1 MYRYIKI
8 PSLESLTSVSKSF
21 ELNCLGV
28 LIFNKLFQQIWRL
41 INWRCL
47 WFCPSLCFNGF
58 VCLVNGQVNTRRQ
71 FFLQHQLCFS
81 WLMLHASVIFSIGG
95 GGGSESSQVVFLQ
108 PQVLRRW
115 GRLAPSETW
124 FSALIGWLLLT
135 CTCMKFLSLE
145 GGEGSDL
152 PLLLKLKG
160 IVFPTN
166 NFKIH
171 SFSGSSCNRTLHT
184 KDRLSA
190 GLRPDRPTR
199 GKWQDRYEV

>member
-28 LIFNKLFQQIWRL
+28 LSFNKLFQQIWRL
-41 INWRCL
+41 INWCCL

-71 FFLQHQLCFS
+71 
-81 WLMLHASVIFSIGG
+81 IFCNVSCVLADSCCTPHWSSLSGG
-95 GGGSESSQVVFLQ
+95 GGWGSESSQVVFL
-108 PQVLRRW
+108 QVLRRW

-124 FSALIGWLLLT
+124 FSALIGLLLLT

-152 PLLLKLKG
+152 SLLLKLNG
-160 IVFPTN
+160 YR
-166 NFKIH
+166 
-171 SFSGSSCNRTLHT
+171 FSH
-184 KDRLSA
+184 K
-190 GLRPDRPTR
+190 
-199 GKWQDRYEV
+199 

>member
-1 MYRYIKI
+1 MLSSSAGQTVYIKI
-8 PSLESLTSVSKSF
+8 PSLESLTSLSKSF

-28 LIFNKLFQQIWRL
+28 SSFNKLFQQIWRL

-47 WFCPSLCFNGF
+47 WFCLSLCFNGF
-58 VCLVNGQVNTRRQ
+58 VCLVKGQVNTTN
-71 FFLQHQLCFS
+71 FLQHQLCFS

-108 PQVLRRW
+108 VLRRW

-124 FSALIGWLLLT
+124 FSALIGLLLLT

-152 PLLLKLKG
+152 SLLLKLNG
-160 IVFPTN
+160 YR
-166 NFKIH
+166 
-171 SFSGSSCNRTLHT
+171 FSH
-184 KDRLSA
+184 K
-190 GLRPDRPTR
+190 
-199 GKWQDRYEV
+199 

>member
-1 MYRYIKI
+1 MPILPQIYWLSMLSSSAGQTMYRYIKI

-21 ELNCLGV
+21 FCLGV
-28 LIFNKLFQQIWRL
+28 LSFNKLFQQIWRL

-71 FFLQHQLCFS
+71 
-81 WLMLHASVIFSIGG
+81 IFCNISCVLADSCCTPQWSSLW

-124 FSALIGWLLLT
+124 LSALIGYCWPARAWNFCLWRVGRGVT
-135 CTCMKFLSLE
+135 SL
-145 GGEGSDL
+145 
-152 PLLLKLKG
+152 
-160 IVFPTN
+160 
-166 NFKIH
+166 
-171 SFSGSSCNRTLHT
+171 C
-184 KDRLSA
+184 
-190 GLRPDRPTR
+190 
-199 GKWQDRYEV
+199 Y

>member
-1 MYRYIKI
+1 MLSSSVGQTMYRYIKI
-8 PSLESLTSVSKSF
+8 PSLESLTSLSKSF

-28 LIFNKLFQQIWRL
+28 SSFNKLFQQIWRL

-71 FFLQHQLCFS
+71 FFCNIICVLADSCCTPQWSSLS
-81 WLMLHASVIFSIGG
+81 G
-95 GGGSESSQVVFLQ
+95 GGGSESSQVVFL
-108 PQVLRRW
+108 QVLRRW

-124 FSALIGWLLLT
+124 FSALIGLLLLT

-152 PLLLKLKG
+152 SLLLKLNG
-160 IVFPTN
+160 YR
-166 NFKIH
+166 
-171 SFSGSSCNRTLHT
+171 FSH
-184 KDRLSA
+184 K
-190 GLRPDRPTR
+190 
-199 GKWQDRYEV
+199 

>member
-28 LIFNKLFQQIWRL
+28 LSFNKLFQQIWRL
-41 INWRCL
+41 INWCCL

-71 FFLQHQLCFS
+71 
-81 WLMLHASVIFSIGG
+81 IFCNISCVLADSCCTPHWSSLSGG
-95 GGGSESSQVVFLQ
+95 GGWGSESSQVVFL
-108 PQVLRRW
+108 QVLRRW

-124 FSALIGWLLLT
+124 FSALIGLLLLT

-190 GLRPDRPTR
+190 GLCPDRPTR